1 MQKGGFF
8 YAIYSNT
15 FRSILNE
22 IYISNFLSFL
32 SCNKPKE
39 LAISEVDSI
48 ATFSTSLTK
57 AEEILLNQERIIQ
70 YLEESYQY
78 IRIYPCGFE
87 EDQNYYYFRFSL
99 YGTPIHIS
107 ENLDHKIIPYKNSFI
122 ILAKSELLDHQK
134 AKDSLTLKLVQDS
147 LISLEPETKI
157 QCEVPYVNFIICKND
172 LTKVGYYDVDMINDS
187 IRINPYKQIK
197 EESFYPNCN

>member
-1 MQKGGFF
+1 MK
-8 YAIYSNT
+8 
-15 FRSILNE
+15 
-22 IYISNFLSFL
+22 YIFLIFSLFSLL

-70 YLEESYQY
+70 YLERTHQN
-78 IRIYPCGFE
+78 IRVFPCEFE

-99 YGTPIHIS
+99 YDTPVHIS
-107 ENLDHKIIPYKNSFI
+107 DNLDYKIIPYKNSFI
-122 ILAKSELLDHQK
+122 ILAKTELLDHQK
-134 AKDSLTLKLVQDS
+134 AKDSLTFMLVQDS

-172 LTKVGYYDVDMINDS
+172 LNRIGYFDVDIINDS
-187 IRINPYKQIK
+187 IQIDPYKQIK
-197 EESFYPNCN
+197 EELFYPNCN